1 LWPPNSQAAEPADL
15 TMPLIRL
22 ENVTKIYRTKGHSKV
37 VLDHATVNIDAT
49 YAYGIFG
56 PNGAGKSTTLRLIAG
71 TELPNSGKIRKDL
84 RVSWPLGFAGG
95 FHPQMTGRENITF
108 VARIYGADVRGVIEF
123 VEYFSDLGHYL
134 DLPVKTYSS
143 GMQARLGFGLSM
155 AIEFDCYLVDEI
167 TAVGDS
173 RFQLRC
179 AEAIADRKARS
190 SLIMVSHDVGTIK
203 KYCERGLVLH
213 RGQFL
218 HFSNVDDAVN
228 FYRKMVGV

>member
-1 LWPPNSQAAEPADL
+1 
-15 TMPLIRL
+15 
-22 ENVTKIYRTKGHSKV
+22 

-95 FHPQMTGRENITF
+95 FHPLMTGRENITF

-167 TAVGDS
+167 IAVGDS

-190 SLIMVSHDVGTIK
+190 SLIMVSHDVGIIK

>member
-1 LWPPNSQAAEPADL
+1 MIE
-15 TMPLIRL
+15 IRD
-22 ENVTKIYRTKGHSKV
+22 VTKIYVTDGHKKI
-37 VLDHATVNIDAT
+37 VLDHASTTIDTAWS
-49 YAYGIFG
+49 YGIFG

-71 TELPNSGKIRKDL
+71 TELPNSGEIKKKVRT
-84 RVSWPLGFAGG
+84 SWPLGFSGG
-95 FHPQMTGRENITF
+95 FHPMMTGRENICF
-108 VARIYGADVRGVIEF
+108 VARVYGANVRAVIDF
-123 VEYFSDLGHYL
+123 VEYFADLGHHL

-179 AEAIADRKARS
+179 AAALADRRS
-190 SLIMVSHDVGTIK
+190 RSTIIMVSHDVGTIK

-218 HFSNVDDAVN
+218 HFSDVDDAVT
-228 FYRKMVGV
+228 FYRKMTGV

>member
-1 LWPPNSQAAEPADL
+1 
-15 TMPLIRL
+15 MPLIRL
-22 ENVTKIYRTKGHSKV
+22 ENVTKVYRTEGHRKV
-37 VLDHATVNIDAT
+37 VLDRATVNIDAT

-95 FHPQMTGRENITF
+95 FHPLMTGRENITF

-123 VEYFSDLGHYL
+123 VEYFSELCHYL

-167 TAVGDS
+167 IAVGDS

-228 FYRKMVGV
+228 FYRKMIGV

>member
-1 LWPPNSQAAEPADL
+1 
-15 TMPLIRL
+15 MPLIRL
-22 ENVTKIYRTKGHSKV
+22 ENVTKIYRTQGHSKV

-71 TELPNSGKIRKDL
+71 TELPNTGKIRKDL

-123 VEYFSDLGHYL
+123 VEYFSDLGQYL

-228 FYRKMVGV
+228 FYRKMIGV

>member
-1 LWPPNSQAAEPADL
+1 
-15 TMPLIRL
+15 MIRL
-22 ENVTKIYRTKGHSKV
+22 ENVTKFYVTKGHKKL
-37 VLDHATVNIDAT
+37 VLDHASVSIDTSA
-49 YAYGIFG
+49 AYGIFG

-71 TELPNSGKIRKDL
+71 TELPNSGKIQKDV
-84 RVSWPLGFAGG
+84 RTSWPLGFAGG
-95 FHPQMTGRENITF
+95 FHPLMTGRENVTF
-108 VARIYGADVRGVIEF
+108 VARIYGAPARQVIDF
-123 VEYFSDLGHYL
+123 VEYFADLGHYL
-134 DLPVKTYSS
+134 DLPVRTYSS

-179 AEAIADRKARS
+179 AEALAERKARS
-190 SLIMVSHDVGTIK
+190 SLILISHDVGTIK

-218 HFSNVDDAVN
+218 HFSNIDDAVT
-228 FYRKMVGV
+228 FYRKMTGV

>member
-1 LWPPNSQAAEPADL
+1 
-15 TMPLIRL
+15 
-22 ENVTKIYRTKGHSKV
+22 
-37 VLDHATVNIDAT
+37 
-49 YAYGIFG
+49 
-56 PNGAGKSTTLRLIAG
+56 
-71 TELPNSGKIRKDL
+71 
-84 RVSWPLGFAGG
+84 
-95 FHPQMTGRENITF
+95 
-108 VARIYGADVRGVIEF
+108 
-123 VEYFSDLGHYL
+123 
-134 DLPVKTYSS
+134 LPVQTYSS

-167 TAVGDS
+167 IAVGDS

-190 SLIMVSHDVGTIK
+190 SLIMVSHDVGVIK

>member
-1 LWPPNSQAAEPADL
+1 
-15 TMPLIRL
+15 MPLISL
-22 ENVTKIYRTKGHSKV
+22 ENVTKIYRTEGHSKV
-37 VLDHATVNIDAT
+37 VLDHATVNIDAA

-108 VARIYGADVRGVIEF
+108 VARIYGTDVRGVIEF
-123 VEYFSDLGHYL
+123 VEYFSDLGRYL

>member
-1 LWPPNSQAAEPADL
+1 
-15 TMPLIRL
+15 MIRL
-22 ENVTKIYRTKGHSKV
+22 EDVTKIYVTEGHRKV
-37 VLDHATVNIDAT
+37 VLDHATVNLDTAHS
-49 YAYGIFG
+49 YGIFG

-71 TELPNSGKIRKDL
+71 TDLPNSGRIRKDV
-84 RVSWPLGFAGG
+84 RTSWPLGFSGG
-95 FHPQMTGRENITF
+95 FHPQMSGRENITF
-108 VARIYGADVRGVIEF
+108 ASRIYGANVRAVIDF
-123 VEYFSDLGHYL
+123 VEYFADLGRYL
-134 DLPVKTYSS
+134 DLPVRTYSS

-167 TAVGDS
+167 TAVGDA

-179 AEAIADRKARS
+179 TEALAERKARS
-190 SLIMVSHDVGTIK
+190 SLVMVSHSVGTIK

-218 HFSNVDDAVN
+218 HFSNVDDAVT